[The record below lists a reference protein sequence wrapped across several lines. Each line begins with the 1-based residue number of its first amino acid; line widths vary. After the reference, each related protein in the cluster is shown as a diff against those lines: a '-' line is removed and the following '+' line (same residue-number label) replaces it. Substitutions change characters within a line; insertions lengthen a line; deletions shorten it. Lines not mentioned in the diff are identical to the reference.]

1 MQQEF
6 QLIGLMDAVEKWN
19 GKLNLISF
27 KSRKEL
33 DIKHVRDSLSLLN
46 VFELEGGQRV
56 LDLGAGG
63 GFPGLPLAIMAPETE
78 FVLVDSTTKKMLAVQ
93 EIANELGLENVSTV
107 AERAETL
114 AHDDRYREAY
124 GLVVARALAPLPTLL
139 EYAAGF
145 VCVNGMFVAY
155 KSADY
160 EVELE
165 ESETAMEKLGFE
177 FMGPVEYALDED
189 MGARSLL
196 IFQKIEA
203 LDDKYPRKS
212 GTPKK
217 KPL

>member
-6 QLIGLMDAVEKWN
+6 QLVAFMDAIEKWN
-19 GKLNLISF
+19 KKLNLISF

-33 DIKHVRDSLSLLN
+33 DMKHVRDSLALLS
-46 VFELEGGQRV
+46 VFDLEAGQRV

-63 GFPGLPLAIMAPETE
+63 GFPGVPLAIMAPETE
-78 FVLVDSTTKKMLAVQ
+78 FLLVDSTTKKMMAVQ
-93 EIANELGLENVSTV
+93 EIANELGLENVKTV
-107 AERAETL
+107 ADRIETL
-114 AHDDRYREAY
+114 AHDDLYREAF

-145 VCVNGMFVAY
+145 VCVHGMFVAY

-160 EVELE
+160 ESELKK
-165 ESETAMEKLGFE
+165 SKNAIKKLGFE
-177 FMGPVEYALDED
+177 FMGPVDYALDDD
-189 MGARSLL
+189 MGSRSLL
-196 IFQKIEA
+196 IFQKNEP
-203 LDDKYPRKS
+203 LNDRYPRKP